1 MSVKKGAERGT
12 LTLTIVRIAMVDSN
26 VAFAGMIPTVFL
38 AAVRAFMFVFKTVV
52 IAGLDSGSGVGP
64 STIGGSKVI
73 MLQGRGRRTRWKA
86 EDR

>member
-1 MSVKKGAERGT
+1 MKRGAERGT

-26 VAFAGMIPTVFL
+26 VAFAGMISTVFL
-38 AAVRAFMFVFKTVV
+38 AAMRASMLVFKTVV
-52 IAGLDSGSGVGP
+52 IAGLDSGSGVEP
-64 STIGGSKVI
+64 STAGGSKVV

>member
-1 MSVKKGAERGT
+1 
-12 LTLTIVRIAMVDSN
+12 MVDSN

-38 AAVRAFMFVFKTVV
+38 AAVRASMLVFKTVV

-64 STIGGSKVI
+64 STAWNSKVVV
-73 MLQGRGRRTRWKA
+73 LQGQGRRSRWRA